1 MRKLFVIVS
10 LLFCTYLAFS
20 QDVITLK
27 NGDKLKVKI
36 LQVDKKKVTYTKPED
51 TSGKIYTLN
60 LSKVFIIIFEK
71 QNEKYEHN
79 PKAAEIL
86 NQ

>member
-1 MRKLFVIVS
+1 MRKLIVIVS

-20 QDVITLK
+20 QDIITLK

-51 TSGKIYTLN
+51 ATGKIYTLS

-71 QNEKYEHN
+71 QNQKYERN
-79 PKAAEIL
+79 PKAAEVL